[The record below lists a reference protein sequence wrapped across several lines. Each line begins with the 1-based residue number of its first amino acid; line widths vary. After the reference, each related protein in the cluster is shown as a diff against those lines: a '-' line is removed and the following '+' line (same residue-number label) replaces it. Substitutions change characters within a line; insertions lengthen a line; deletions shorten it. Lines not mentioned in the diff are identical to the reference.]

1 MYDEELVMD
10 SLQKIRFALETILER
25 KSCVSDPDDFLKS
38 PGGMM
43 RLDAIC
49 MNLIALGEAVKG
61 LDKLTKGT
69 LLKKYPEIYWSGIM
83 RMRDKI
89 AHHYFE
95 IDSDVVFRTIEED
108 VPQLKTVIDRMITD
122 ASPSLQ

>member
-1 MYDEELVMD
+1 MFDHEIVID
-10 SLQKIRFALETILER
+10 SLQKIRYAMVTIMER
-25 KSCVSDPDDFLKS
+25 TAVVSDPNDFLCS
-38 PGGMM
+38 PDGML

-61 LDKLTKGT
+61 LDKQTNGE
-69 LLKKYPEIYWSGIM
+69 LLPRYPEIHWSGVM

-95 IDSDVVFRTIEED
+95 IDTEIVFRTIEKD
-108 VPQLKTVIDRMITD
+108 IPQMIKVIDKMFED
-122 ASPSLQ
+122 LK

>member
-1 MYDEELVMD
+1 MFDHEIVID
-10 SLQKIRFALETILER
+10 SLQKIRFAMVTIMER
-25 KSCVSDPDDFLKS
+25 TAVVSDPNDFLCS
-38 PGGMM
+38 PDGML

-61 LDKLTKGT
+61 LDKQTNGE
-69 LLKKYPEIYWSGIM
+69 LLPRYPEIHWSGVM

-95 IDSDVVFRTIEED
+95 IDTEIVFRTIEKD
-108 VPQLKTVIDRMITD
+108 IPQMIKVIDKMFED
-122 ASPSLQ
+122 LK